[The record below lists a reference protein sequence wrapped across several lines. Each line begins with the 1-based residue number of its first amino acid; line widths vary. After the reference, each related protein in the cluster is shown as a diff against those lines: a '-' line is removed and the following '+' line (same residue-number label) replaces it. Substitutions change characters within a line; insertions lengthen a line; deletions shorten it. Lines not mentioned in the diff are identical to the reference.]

1 MYHMD
6 QTGPE
11 ETHVSNFHSDFDFE
25 NRHGDEWWT
34 PEKKVEEPMLDKITT
49 GKQPMPR
56 RQMIYGPH
64 GIGKSTF
71 AAKAPK
77 AIFIQTEDGLGDI
90 DCAKFP
96 LAKTLTDVQDSI
108 RALFVQDHEYKTVVI
123 DSLDWLERLVWAD
136 ICAAA
141 GKDDISDFG
150 FNKGYSA
157 ALGKWTKILYSLAML
172 REQKGMAT
180 VLLAHTKIEKFEDP
194 SGDSYDRYSPRLHKL
209 VSGVVQEWCDE
220 VLFATYRVFTKK
232 AGEGFR
238 ERTVGVG
245 TGERALY
252 TTDRPAHIAKNRL
265 GLPDQVPFEW
275 PVQVAPVVEKTKKEK
290 K

>member
-1 MYHMD
+1 MYHND
-6 QTGPE
+6 TWGPE
-11 ETHVSNFHSDFDFE
+11 ETHVSNFYSDQDYQ
-25 NRHGDEWWT
+25 NRHGDEWWE
-34 PEKKVEEPMLDKITT
+34 PEGTMLSKIST
-49 GKQPMPR
+49 GKDPKPR

-71 AAKAPK
+71 AAKAPD

-96 LAKTLTDVQDSI
+96 LAKTLKDVQDSI

-136 ICAAA
+136 ICSSE
-141 GKDDISDFG
+141 GKSDIAEIG
-150 FNKGYSA
+150 YGKGYA
-157 ALGKWTKILYSLAML
+157 MALGHWTKILYSLAML
-172 REQKGMAT
+172 RDEKGMAT

-194 SGDSYDRYSPRLHKL
+194 AGESYDRYSPRLHKL

-232 AGEGFR
+232 SGEGFR
-238 ERTVGVG
+238 ERTVGIG
-245 TGERALY
+245 TGERVLY

-265 GLPDQVPFEW
+265 GLPDEVPVEW
-275 PVQVAPVVEKTKKEK
+275 PVQAENIVDGNKKETK
-290 K
+290 

>member
-1 MYHMD
+1 
-6 QTGPE
+6 
-11 ETHVSNFHSDFDFE
+11 
-25 NRHGDEWWT
+25 
-34 PEKKVEEPMLDKITT
+34 MLDKITT
-49 GKQPMPR
+49 GKDPKPR

-71 AAKAPK
+71 AAKATD

-96 LAKTLTDVQDSI
+96 LSKTLKDVQDSI
-108 RALFVQDHEYKTVVI
+108 RALFVEDHDYKTVVI

-136 ICAAA
+136 ICAAE
-141 GKDDISDFG
+141 GKDDIASIG
-150 FNKGYSA
+150 YGKGYA
-157 ALGKWTKILYSLAML
+157 MALGKWTKILFSLGML
-172 REQKGMAT
+172 REEKGMAAI
-180 VLLAHTKIEKFEDP
+180 LLAHTKIEKFEDP
-194 SGDSYDRYSPRLHKL
+194 SGESYDRYSPRLHKL

-220 VLFATYRVFTKK
+220 VLFAAYRTYTKK
-232 AGEGFR
+232 TGEGFR

-245 TGERALY
+245 TGERVLY

-265 GLPDQVPFEW
+265 GLPDQVAFEW
-275 PVQVAPVVEKTKKEK
+275 PVQAEITVDGNKKEK